1 MLSSIEDK
9 IEVSRKRNL
18 DHPTENMRKRP
29 ALSKLPDFVDTNKN
43 MPSDTNLSTN
53 QIKQMM
59 ANAQKEIGERKRK
72 LEALKSKVS
81 SSVAEY
87 KPNIPAPD
95 SDRARK
101 IAELQQQIRAKIA
114 GGLSNVIQQAQV
126 DKPKPL
132 ILDADGRTVDISGR
146 EINVPTLTPT
156 LKANIRAKKKESIKS
171 LLTEKQVDFTNDLHF
186 FDERITI
193 KMPIRNKRALRF
205 HEPGKFQ
212 QVADRLRMKAQLE
225 KLQNE
230 ISQIAR
236 KTGISSAT
244 KLALIAPKPDTHADD
259 VPAMEWWDTIVTNC
273 DYEKMDCG
281 KISVRENAI
290 TNLIEHPTQMRSP
303 SKLILILR

>member
-1 MLSSIEDK
+1 MSSSNNEKTEGTRKRSTEHSIESVK
-9 IEVSRKRNL
+9 KRQ
-18 DHPTENMRKRP
+18 
-29 ALSKLPDFVDTNKN
+29 ALSKLPDLVDNDTN
-43 MPSDTNLSTN
+43 MSSDTNLSTL

-59 ANAQKEIGERKRK
+59 ANAQKEIGERKKK
-72 LEALKSKVS
+72 LEALKAKVPGS
-81 SSVAEY
+81 ISEY
-87 KPNIPAPD
+87 KPSVPAAD
-95 SDRARK
+95 SERARK

-114 GGLSNVIQQAQV
+114 GGLCNIIQQAQV

-132 ILDADGRTVDISGR
+132 ILDADGRTVDTSGR

-171 LLTEKQVDFTNDLHF
+171 QLTEKQADFSHDLQF
-186 FDERITI
+186 FDERITL
-193 KMPIRNKRALRF
+193 KMPLRNKRALRF

-212 QVADRLRMKAQLE
+212 QVADRMRMKAQLE

-259 VPAMEWWDTIVTNC
+259 VPTMEWWDTIVTNC
-273 DYEKMDCG
+273 DYEKMDSG

-290 TNLIEHPTQMRSP
+290 TNLIEHPTQMRPP
-303 SKLILILR
+303 SK